1 MKALYLCGKIAQSLQ
16 YNIRPLF
23 ALGLLCFIVQI
34 NGLVSL
40 DSDLRDERVK
50 PACLLLIR
58 ETRRQ

>member
-1 MKALYLCGKIAQSLQ
+1 MKALYQCGKIAQSLQ

-23 ALGLLCFIVQI
+23 GLGLLCFIVDWF
-34 NGLVSL
+34 LY

-58 ETRRQ
+58 EIRRQ